1 MTKEEL
7 FEANDALK
15 IYPQLDI
22 DDILYVAEQNRDFT
36 DSIDW
41 GNTYA
46 DLDILLHQRK
56 LI

>member
-7 FEANDALK
+7 FEANDMLK

-41 GNTYA
+41 SNAYA
-46 DLDILLHQRK
+46 DLDILLHERK